1 MNLTRYNSLKLTGT
15 SSYNELKMCFE
26 KSTDLKFDDYVEI
39 INEPPFIS
47 NKRFIIIDRLWY
59 QGESIG
65 HWCCYDQY
73 KKIYYDSFGFVPPIE
88 LKGVEKMNIKREQ
101 KIDSES
107 CGYYC
112 IKFIYLS
119 LLSPQSI
126 KESQFMD
133 MNEVINKKLLN
144 QLLELSPYYS

>member
-1 MNLTRYNSLKLTGT
+1 MNLTGT

-88 LKGVEKMNIKREQ
+88 LKGV
-101 KIDSES
+101 
-107 CGYYC
+107 
-112 IKFIYLS
+112 
-119 LLSPQSI
+119 
-126 KESQFMD
+126 
-133 MNEVINKKLLN
+133 
-144 QLLELSPYYS
+144 